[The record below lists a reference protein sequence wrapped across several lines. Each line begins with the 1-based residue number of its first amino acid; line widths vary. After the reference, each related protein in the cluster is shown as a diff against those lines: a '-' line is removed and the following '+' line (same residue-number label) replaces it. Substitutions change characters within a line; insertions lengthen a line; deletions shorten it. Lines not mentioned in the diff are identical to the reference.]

1 MMLRFCNVFRPF
13 SHSSNLDVILNHGW
27 NSKTKGIRRKENPFF
42 LTRKGR
48 VKEDISLF
56 LLPGRVMPRDDFRHQ
71 RRDIDPRGFHLVDR
85 ARRDERGIRPGH
97 EEHHVHPR
105 PGEAVRRGELE
116 FVFEIRDGPQPADDV
131 MAAVAQA
138 VIDGEAVGRVHGHAV
153 HVLDRLFHHREPLL
167 DGKDAFLARV
177 DREQEDD
184 AVKDLEAAAQN
195 VHVPIRDGVE

>member
-105 PGEAVRRGELE
+105 PGMSLTASFIIASLSSMGKTLFLRGLTASRRMTRSKTSRLRRKTSMCP
-116 FVFEIRDGPQPADDV
+116 FVMGSNDPG
-131 MAAVAQA
+131 
-138 VIDGEAVGRVHGHAV
+138 
-153 HVLDRLFHHREPLL
+153 
-167 DGKDAFLARV
+167 
-177 DREQEDD
+177 
-184 AVKDLEAAAQN
+184 
-195 VHVPIRDGVE
+195 